1 MQSKFSKCATR
12 VYILDNS
19 QLTQEL
25 MAFVLLKVVKG
36 INYLKRLFSKNT
48 LHSIDIVNLSQKKI
62 VTDSKTFRSELP
74 GHGPLEI
81 LPYILAGVS
90 CTIPLFHSH

>member
-1 MQSKFSKCATR
+1 MPYEFSKCATR

-25 MAFVLLKVVKG
+25 MTFVLLKVVKG
-36 INYLKRLFSKNT
+36 INYLKRLFSKNM
-48 LHSIDIVNLSQKKI
+48 LRSVNLSQKKI

-81 LPYILAGVS
+81 LPYILARVS
-90 CTIPLFHSH
+90 STIPLFHSH

>member
-1 MQSKFSKCATR
+1 MPYKFSKCATR

-25 MAFVLLKVVKG
+25 MTFALLKVVKG
-36 INYLKRLFSKNT
+36 INDLRLFSKNT
-48 LHSIDIVNLSQKKI
+48 LRSVDIVNLSQKKI

-81 LPYILAGVS
+81 LPYTLARVS
-90 CTIPLFHSH
+90 STIPLFHSH

>member
-1 MQSKFSKCATR
+1 MPYEFSKCATR

-25 MAFVLLKVVKG
+25 MTFVLLKVVKG
-36 INYLKRLFSKNT
+36 INYLKRLFSKNM
-48 LHSIDIVNLSQKKI
+48 LRSVNLSQKKI
-62 VTDSKTFRSELP
+62 VTDSKTFRSELL

-81 LPYILAGVS
+81 LPYILARVS
-90 CTIPLFHSH
+90 STIPLFHSH

>member
-1 MQSKFSKCATR
+1 MPYEFSKCATR

-25 MAFVLLKVVKG
+25 MTFVLLKVVKG
-36 INYLKRLFSKNT
+36 INYLKRLFSKDM
-48 LHSIDIVNLSQKKI
+48 LHSINLSQKKI

-81 LPYILAGVS
+81 LPYILARVS
-90 CTIPLFHSH
+90 STIPLFHSH

>member
-1 MQSKFSKCATR
+1 MPYKFSKCATR

-25 MAFVLLKVVKG
+25 MTFALLKVVKG
-36 INYLKRLFSKNT
+36 INDLRLFSKNT
-48 LHSIDIVNLSQKKI
+48 LRSVDIVNLSQKKI

-81 LPYILAGVS
+81 LPYILARVS
-90 CTIPLFHSH
+90 STIPLFHSH